1 MYYFN
6 PVETRDNLVA
16 AIHRTVN
23 ALGSNKVVVG
33 ISGGKDST
41 VTAALCVRA
50 LGKENVYGV
59 MLPDKV
65 QLDLSDSLRVCRALE
80 IPHTK
85 INIGPAHIEMLRA
98 IDLAN
103 DREENNHFGVLFSP
117 ESDINI
123 GPRLRMTVLR
133 YITQALGARLAGTGN
148 LSEITVG
155 YCTKDGDTSCDFS
168 VLGGLTS
175 IEVVQV
181 GLTMPE
187 IPRDLVIKTPTDGL
201 SGLSDEEKLGISY
214 EDIHHYIRKDQ
225 EIPEEVA
232 NKIATM
238 EKKNFHKRFP
248 PLVIYDVER
257 PNFL

>member
-1 MYYFN
+1 MYNFD
-6 PVETRDNLVA
+6 PAVTRDILVES
-16 AIHRTVN
+16 IRKTVRM
-23 ALGSNKVVVG
+23 LGSHKAVIG

-41 VTAALCVRA
+41 VTVALCVRA

-59 MLPDKV
+59 MLPDGEQCDIADSIRICDALGIHRITV
-65 QLDLSDSLRVCRALE
+65 NIREMHEDLLRE
-80 IPHTK
+80 IDFSNCDPHTDNFLVDYSK
-85 INIGPAHIEMLRA
+85 EA
-98 IDLAN
+98 
-103 DREENNHFGVLFSP
+103 
-117 ESDINI
+117 DINVA
-123 GPRLRMTVLR
+123 PRLRMTVLR
-133 YITQALGARLAGTGN
+133 YITQALNARLAGTGN

-187 IPRDLVIKTPTDGL
+187 IPRDLVVKTPTDGL
-201 SGLSDEEKLGISY
+201 SGMSDEEKLGISY

-225 EIPEEVA
+225 EIPKVVA
-232 NKIATM
+232 DKIATM

-248 PLVIYDVER
+248 PLVIYDAAN
-257 PNFL
+257 PYIL